1 MNEKKYMEDI
11 DVFSENVIEV
21 LETNYEGRAVNHEG
35 LKIGQKVKLI
45 NKPYDDYN
53 KNEIFVV
60 TLDNKVLG
68 RFPINY
74 AAKYAP
80 LIDDKKC
87 VIYSEV
93 VYAQYNV
100 TRPVLTISVRVS
112 ADNLV
117 NSLNETQT
125 EQKLVDCVQK
135 YVDIYEKYLDDFHNY
150 IDADN
155 FEESEVIRTFLK
167 LRYYKKIVK
176 ISHNIILENNIKRSD
191 KSNDNN
197 YNYALVS
204 EDINKIAETTK
215 KLLKENQLQY
225 NAISN
230 IDDDDEY
237 YRLQRKNR
245 TEKKH
250 LKKIQEY
257 CQAVLDVK
265 EELFEEKF
273 ESKSV
278 DEIKQ
283 SDKPEPNIEPEENK
297 EEANEEN
304 NTPEIIEKS
313 ETDEVNKTVETSLM
327 PANINRVNLDDIGS
341 YTGTK
346 PVSLKIYG
354 NPYNVKSWKDV
365 YKDVICFIYDNN
377 DSWREKLLSYR
388 GRSLS
393 GKIRSNFDFA
403 DDKTEIY
410 LTKSCLVKRNFYIE
424 TLLSTTQILKRINRL
439 IEIFK
444 LDKSQIDI
452 RYRYVKTDRSL
463 SHNALQ
469 VNGTENFESGDNQNA
484 DEINV
489 DFKFE
494 KEEEKVPE
502 INSEKSADNKVTDNE
517 DKQIE
522 NTKDSEAV
530 IKAEQPTDLAEN
542 IGLILLSKDSKVEKM
557 RVNGGLDGDAI
568 SKLIKH
574 YFSEE
579 IKSQRI
585 SFEIFK
591 SIHKNRNEFYN
602 NNNFFQITDEYA
614 EILRKK
620 GFSLEKHSDE
630 ETGQSE
636 DEEKSYQSGKEDL
649 TEKNNP
655 IDGTVEGTY
664 SDNNESSDFFQ
675 NEPKEESYYPET
687 ESYKKFSSE
696 LSRSISENQDI
707 KIILNKKEYDFFD
720 YNDALAEV
728 CEFAI
733 RRYPFKM
740 SRIANE
746 RYRCSD
752 KNVFSRGAVVSGYRK
767 LSNGLQVMPVE
778 KKDDLKNICET
789 VLIYCGANKDL
800 FEIVNK

>member
-1 MNEKKYMEDI
+1 MEDI
-11 DVFSENVIEV
+11 DLYSENVIEV
-21 LETNYEGRAVNHEG
+21 LETNYEGRTINHEG
-35 LKIGQKVKLI
+35 LKIGQKVKLV
-45 NKPYDDYN
+45 NKPY
-53 KNEIFVV
+53 NEVFVV

-68 RFPINY
+68 RFPGDY

-80 LIDDKKC
+80 LIDDKKYI
-87 VIYSEV
+87 IYSEV
-93 VYAQYNV
+93 VYTQYNV

-112 ADNLV
+112 AD
-117 NSLNETQT
+117 SLNE
-125 EQKLVDCVQK
+125 EQMEHKLVDCVQK
-135 YVDIYEKYLDDFHNY
+135 YVDTYEKYLDDFHNY

-176 ISHNIILENNIKRSD
+176 ISHTIILENNIRRSD
-191 KSNDNN
+191 KSNDND
-197 YNYALVS
+197 YNYVLVS

-215 KLLKENQLQY
+215 KLLKENQLQF
-225 NAISN
+225 NAIYNNEDVDNS
-230 IDDDDEY
+230 DDELE
-237 YRLQRKNR
+237 RVQKIMA
-245 TEKKH
+245 EKKR

-273 ESKSV
+273 ESKST

-283 SDKPEPNIEPEENK
+283 PDKPELNVEPEENK
-297 EEANEEN
+297 EEPNEEIN
-304 NTPEIIEKS
+304 IPEIIEKS
-313 ETDEVNKTVETSLM
+313 NTDEVNKTVETSQV
-327 PANINRVNLDDIGS
+327 PVNINRINLDDISS

-354 NPYNVKSWKDV
+354 KPYSVKNWKDV
-365 YKDVICFIYDNN
+365 YKDVICFIYDSN
-377 DSWREKLLSYR
+377 DSYREKLLSYR

-393 GKIRSNFDFA
+393 GKVGSRFDFA
-403 DDKTEIY
+403 DERTMRKLIAPH
-410 LTKSCLVKRNFYIE
+410 VIKRDFYVE
-424 TLLSTTQILKRINRL
+424 TNLSATDIIRRINRL

-463 SHNALQ
+463 SRNALQ
-469 VNGTENFESGDNQNA
+469 VNGTENFESGNNQNA
-484 DEINV
+484 DEVNV
-489 DFKFE
+489 DFKSE
-494 KEEEKVPE
+494 REEEKVSE
-502 INSEKSADNKVTDNE
+502 IKVEKSADTKVTDNE

-530 IKAEQPTDLAEN
+530 IKAEQPTDLAEK
-542 IGLILLSKDSKVEKM
+542 IGLILLSKDSKVEEM

-585 SFEIFK
+585 SLEIFK

-620 GFSLEKHSDE
+620 GFSLEKSSDE
-630 ETGQSE
+630 GTEHGE
-636 DEEKSYQSGKEDL
+636 DKEKSYQPEKEDL
-649 TEKNNP
+649 IEENNP
-655 IDGTVEGTY
+655 IDETTEDTY

-675 NEPKEESYYPET
+675 NEQKEESYYPET
-687 ESYKKFSSE
+687 ESYRKFSSE

-746 RYRCSD
+746 KYRCSD
-752 KNVFSRGAVVSGYRK
+752 KNVFSRGAAISGYRK

-778 KKDDLKNICET
+778 KINDLEDICKT
-789 VLIYCGANKDL
+789 VLIYCGANEDL
-800 FEIVNK
+800 FKIVNK